1 LAKPRISK
9 AERTRKV
16 VKIRALVMAAAKR
29 VSQFQTVIIHCVA
42 HFLSKFAAIN
52 FVDKQW
58 IYESL
63 ECILD
68 IVSMEQGALYGCDN

>member
-1 LAKPRISK
+1 MVEDIRSGLQALQLWRISYVRR
-9 AERTRKV
+9 EGN
-16 VKIRALVMAAAKR
+16 
-29 VSQFQTVIIHCVA
+29 CVA
-42 HFLSKFAAIN
+42 HFLSKFAVIN

-63 ECILD
+63 ECMLD